1 MIRYQDSF
9 ESYVAQISDYPRIET
24 KREAELSAIIL
35 KSRSKKAVDKAVNEL
50 VLANLRL
57 VLHCLKDYHSFL
69 SSSEVCI
76 SLMDLVAEGNI
87 ALMAA
92 ARGFDAQ
99 FSRRENSDSAQAKFG
114 TYACRCIRSR
124 MQRAIKLS
132 RLVHIPERHFTY
144 RKKLEEI
151 EAGGDSSLTDAQISA
166 KIGIRKERL
175 DMVRWSS
182 TCKTTR
188 LEDMKTDEDSSYG
201 IDDLADDR
209 HALPDEEA
217 EKNDLMDLVLEKM
230 NMLKPRTRL
239 MLEQMFLSGAKI
251 TLQDLSEQFGVSKER
266 CRQIT
271 QAGLKKLRDMIKSEV
286 VGSHAKESEKKT
298 KKWPPELSVRVGKI
312 TESWSARAAALS
324 EVA

>member
-1 MIRYQDSF
+1 VS
-9 ESYVAQISDYPRIET
+9 QISNYPRIDP
-24 KREAELSAIIL
+24 KREAELSEIIL
-35 KSRSKKAVDKAVNEL
+35 DSKDANAIEEAVNEL

-57 VLHCLKDYHSFL
+57 VLHCLKDYNSFL

-76 SLMDLVAEGNI
+76 SLMDLVSEGNI

-92 ARGFDAQ
+92 ARGFDAT
-99 FSRRENSDSAQAKFG
+99 FSREDGPRTQAKFG

-151 EAGGDSSLTDAQISA
+151 ESEAGQNLTDEQISA

-182 TCKTTR
+182 SCKTTR

-201 IDDLADDR
+201 IDDLPDSGQT
-209 HALPDEEA
+209 LPDEEA
-217 EKNDLMDLVLEKM
+217 AKNDLMDLVMEKM
-230 NMLKPRTRL
+230 NLLKPRTKL
-239 MLEQMFLSGAKI
+239 MLEQMFLSGMKV
-251 TLQDLSEQFGVSKER
+251 TLQDLSNQFGVSKER

-271 QAGLKKLRDMIKSEV
+271 QAGLKKLRDMIRSEV
-286 VGSHAKESEKKT
+286 AGTAPKTAGKRT
-298 KKWPPELSVRVGKI
+298 KKWPPDLSVRVGQI
-312 TESWSARAAALS
+312 TENWSTRVASLS